1 MHFVLWRHPRALSG
15 HRSKLASFC
24 QSRSRDWYKALSNRY
39 MVNSTEKSLTNFNHN
54 VLHITKLKRI
64 FNICTFNKDYDD
76 DQSTWGDWR
85 MCENGVDCKERP
97 VSVSCTSGRS
107 IRFRNCSQGS
117 LILDGQCRGEY
128 LYCSDPMSKCCRK
141 FILRNI

>member
-1 MHFVLWRHPRALSG
+1 
-15 HRSKLASFC
+15 
-24 QSRSRDWYKALSNRY
+24 
-39 MVNSTEKSLTNFNHN
+39 
-54 VLHITKLKRI
+54 
-64 FNICTFNKDYDD
+64 
-76 DQSTWGDWR
+76 

-141 FILRNI
+141 FILRNIGGAIDNKKLWLETDLFTMNRVMTPRTVQRVGECRNMLCDMWIKRDTEEEKNVR